1 VSKLDFFK
9 RMLRTPA
16 PAPAPVPN
24 TAPAEPTPPP
34 ERRTGA
40 RVNAR
45 EGLRVLIIDDST
57 TILAVLGKMLRQN
70 GYDVVGA
77 PDAETGL
84 VLARSF
90 KPDLIYLDIVLPGM
104 NGFDCLRSLR
114 REDGTRDTPIIMISG
129 NVQATEQFYVK
140 RIGADDFMKKPFGR
154 GEVFGRIQEMVESG
168 RLPPRAAPLPELLVD
183 DGSVAPPDEDTVET
197 PLASESSGDEPGVL
211 PTAGHAFD
219 APKDEVLPTV
229 SPST

>member
-1 VSKLDFFK
+1 
-9 RMLRTPA
+9 MLQQRTSQPA
-16 PAPAPVPN
+16 PAAPLPA
-24 TAPAEPTPPP
+24 APAEPVPPP
-34 ERRTGA
+34 ERRSGE

-77 PDAETGL
+77 PDAESGIP
-84 VLARSF
+84 LARTF

-104 NGFDCLRSLR
+104 NGFDALRTLR
-114 REDGTRDTPIIMISG
+114 REDTTRDTPIIMISG

-168 RLPPRAAPLPELLVD
+168 RLPARATPLPELLSD
-183 DGSVAPPDEDTVET
+183 DGEVVPSDGEGVEAPQDVSEET
-197 PLASESSGDEPGVL
+197 P
-211 PTAGHAFD
+211 
-219 APKDEVLPTV
+219 V
-229 SPST
+229 S

>member
-9 RMLRTPA
+9 RMLGAPQPA
-16 PAPAPVPN
+16 PAAVPPPV
-24 TAPAEPTPPP
+24 APAEPTPPP
-34 ERRTGA
+34 ERRSGE

-77 PDAETGL
+77 GDAETGIP
-84 VLARSF
+84 LARTF

-104 NGFDCLRSLR
+104 NGFDALRTLR
-114 REDGTRDTPIIMISG
+114 REEATHDTPIIMISG

-168 RLPPRAAPLPELLVD
+168 RLPPRATPMPELLSD
-183 DGSVAPPDEDTVET
+183 NGEVAPPDDAGFEEQQDGAPAE
-197 PLASESSGDEPGVL
+197 A
-211 PTAGHAFD
+211 PT
-219 APKDEVLPTV
+219 
-229 SPST
+229 S

>member
-1 VSKLDFFK
+1 MAKLEFFK
-9 RMLRTPA
+9 HMLQRPSQPA
-16 PAPAPVPN
+16 PAEGPS
-24 TAPAEPTPPP
+24 PAEPAAPP
-34 ERRTGA
+34 ERRSGA

-70 GYDVVGA
+70 DYDVVGA

-84 VLARSF
+84 TLARSF
-90 KPDLIYLDIVLPGM
+90 RPDLIYLDIVLPGM
-104 NGFDCLRSLR
+104 NGFDALRALR
-114 REDGTRDTPIIMISG
+114 REEPTRDTPIIMISG

-168 RLPPRAAPLPELLVD
+168 RLPPRATPLPELLDD
-183 DGSVAPPDEDTVET
+183 DGSVAPADGAI
-197 PLASESSGDEPGVL
+197 PLEPADASPAVAD
-211 PTAGHAFD
+211 
-219 APKDEVLPTV
+219 
-229 SPST
+229 